1 MKMSDPKNVA
11 FLHMV
16 LKEHW
21 KRAAL
26 FFFLNWKRVK
36 GGAFYSLVHLCFQL
50 PVLPFHPHTLLKEKF
65 YIFLLVYDSCSS
77 LLFCHPT
84 VQLPWHNLIYF
95 STCLSL
101 PSCPCYSG
109 TIL

>member
-77 LLFCHPT
+77 LLFSS
-84 VQLPWHNLIYF
+84 L
-95 STCLSL
+95 L
-101 PSCPCYSG
+101 PSHCAAPVA
-109 TIL
+109 